1 MEKLYLYTAA
11 SVLSPKIG
19 EYARKVH
26 AELSRAFAEKGVEDK
41 GLLLSPDDVKKGEG
55 YSILLVATGG
65 TEVTTLRLYERG
77 DKPLVLVATGLA
89 NSLAAAL
96 ESIAALKS
104 RGAVVELLYY
114 DDWSKVDVGEVLFR
128 AMEVKRFYEIRGTRI
143 GAIGGPSPWLVA
155 SSVDYDKAR
164 EKLGVEFVRVPLEEV
179 IEEYKAKSLSDE
191 DWKKVEELAKSSARM
206 DIPVKSLGGA
216 YRLYLAVRKVIERH
230 KLDSIT
236 VRCFDLIK
244 ELGTT
249 TCLTLS
255 LLNSELFVAGCEGDE
270 QSVLAMLILSKL
282 SGKPAWMANPV
293 KVDLSANE
301 IMLAH
306 CTAPVTMGV
315 YRFKTHFESGI
326 GVGLDVVYEKGSPVT
341 IARVSGDLEKILVAT
356 GEIVESGMES
366 PLHCRTQVR
375 IKLHGSVKRL
385 LDNVFGNHLAMVPE
399 DVSGLVE
406 RYAELSGLK
415 IVKV

>member
-1 MEKLYLYTAA
+1 MYTAA

-19 EYARKVH
+19 EYAKKVH
-26 AELSRAFAEKGVEDK
+26 SELSRVFAERGVEDK

-55 YSILLVATGG
+55 CSILLVATGG
-65 TEVTTLRLYERG
+65 TEVTTLKLYEIG

-104 RGAVVELLYY
+104 KGVAVELLYY
-114 DDWSKVDVGEVLFR
+114 DDWSKVNVEEVLSR
-128 AMEVKRFYEIRGTRI
+128 AMEVKRFYEIKGTRI

-155 SSVDYDKAR
+155 SSVDYSKAR
-164 EKLGVEFVRVPLEEV
+164 EKLGVEFVRVPLEEF
-179 IEEYKAKSLSDE
+179 IEEYKTRSLSDK
-191 DWKKVEELAKSSARM
+191 DWKKVEELAKNSARI
-206 DIPVKSLGGA
+206 DIPVKSLGEA
-216 YRLYLAVRKVIERH
+216 YRLYLAVKEVIRRH

-236 VRCFDLIK
+236 IRCFDLIK

-249 TCLTLS
+249 ACLTLS
-255 LLNSELFVAGCEGDE
+255 LLNSELIVAGCEGDG
-270 QSVLAMLILSKL
+270 QSVLTMLILSKL

-306 CTAPVTMGV
+306 CTAPVAIGV
-315 YRFKTHFESGI
+315 YKFKTHFESGI
-326 GVGLDVVYEKGSPVT
+326 CVGLDVVYKKSSQVT
-341 IARVSGDLEKILVAT
+341 IARVSGDVEKILVAT

-375 IKLHGSVKRL
+375 IRLHGSVKRL
-385 LDNVFGNHLAMVPE
+385 LDNMFGNHLAMVPE
-399 DVSGLVE
+399 DISDLVE

-415 IVKV
+415 IVRI